1 LTVQPVFR
9 IKRRSVLVAVSVI
22 LLSCLSWQSG
32 AAATGAREH
41 PVDDVSAI
49 SPGAELWREVR
60 QRDAILQGTTQVKG
74 MDSDILINSYGDTW
88 ARFRI
93 NEVVTYGAAMLLA
106 MLLLIAAFFLVRG
119 RIRIKSGLSGDRVR
133 RFNGF
138 QMVAHWMLAA
148 VFLFLGLTGL
158 VLLFGRSALIPL
170 FGHEAFS
177 VLALASKTGH
187 NYVGLLLVVSL
198 LLMLVGLVKRNL
210 YEKGD
215 LKWMLTAGGMLG
227 KSHPSIGFFNLGEK
241 CLFWLVIGLGMIIAA
256 SGIVLLLPIF
266 GQGRVV
272 IELTHI
278 VHVGSA
284 LSLLA
289 VSFFH
294 MYLGLYGVEGA
305 LDGMTN
311 GYVDINWAE
320 AHHDRWARE
329 CRDRGEVIA
338 AEDFVRE
345 QRS

>member
-1 LTVQPVFR
+1 
-9 IKRRSVLVAVSVI
+9 
-22 LLSCLSWQSG
+22 
-32 AAATGAREH
+32 
-41 PVDDVSAI
+41 
-49 SPGAELWREVR
+49 
-60 QRDAILQGTTQVKG
+60 
-74 MDSDILINSYGDTW
+74 MDSDILINTYGDTW

-106 MLLLIAAFFLVRG
+106 MLLLIAAFFAIRG
-119 RIRIKSGLSGDRVR
+119 RIKIKNGLSGDRVR

-138 QMVAHWMLAA
+138 QMVAHWMLAV

-170 FGHEAFS
+170 LGHEAFS
-177 VLALASKTGH
+177 VLALVSKQGH

-198 LLMLVGLVKRNL
+198 LLMLAALVKRNL